1 MSTENDPSNPS
12 GGPKPKKLKLKLKQK
27 SGGKGLKKPS
37 LKLGK
42 KPEGKT
48 MSLNPSTPSDST
60 VPPPGLTQPPMAKAE
75 VEPLIPEPALEPT
88 PANPDAEPSASLPP
102 VPHMELPPVPE
113 MELPPVPEA
122 GESDSGSEEGTEELE
137 ASSQGDGLL
146 PPPPSMEDPSAPEIP
161 ATLPPVP
168 EMGLP
173 PVPGA
178 GNSDSGSEEG
188 TEELEA
194 SSEGEGLLPP
204 PPSMEELSAPE
215 MPATLP
221 PVPEMGLPT
230 VPGAGDSDS
239 GSEEGA
245 DEPEASSEG
254 EGLLPPPP
262 SMEELSAP
270 EMPATL
276 PPVPEMGL
284 PPAPEAGDSDSG
296 PEEGAEEPESTSD
309 GEGLLPPPP
318 SMEELSAPEMP
329 ATSPPVPEVEL
340 PPVIGSEEE
349 QTSDDPQDESTENS
363 ENLTSNSTDS
373 AESDEAESEENPFS
387 TPPPLSETISEEAS
401 TKEDEESVS
410 ENSENL
416 DDLNAKISSLTDEL
430 QRLKKENRDE
440 LDSLFKRVDELDEAP
455 AASKEGDQMLEAFGN
470 NLETL
475 KSDLHEE
482 LESFKRGIETRLD
495 EVPSGNSGGE
505 FSSASSILS
514 KTGEI
519 KWKKDQYV
527 VVSQDENAG
536 NSSPLE
542 VFISD
547 SESEALE
554 KIHSN
559 MTAEK
564 PIYFLFPSNL
574 ESLYQEKY

>member
-102 VPHMELPPVPE
+102 VPEMELPPVPE
-113 MELPPVPEA
+113 MGLPPVPEAGESDSGSEEGTEEPEASSQGDGLLPPPPSMEDPSAPEIPSTLPPVPEMGLPPVPEA

-137 ASSQGDGLL
+137 ASS
-146 PPPPSMEDPSAPEIP
+146 
-161 ATLPPVP
+161 
-168 EMGLP
+168 
-173 PVPGA
+173 
-178 GNSDSGSEEG
+178 EE
-188 TEELEA
+188 
-194 SSEGEGLLPP
+194 EGLLPP

-215 MPATLP
+215 MPVTLP
-221 PVPEMGLPT
+221 PVPEMGLPVWT
-230 VPGAGDSDS
+230 
-239 GSEEGA
+239 
-245 DEPEASSEG
+245 
-254 EGLLPPPP
+254 
-262 SMEELSAP
+262 
-270 EMPATL
+270 
-276 PPVPEMGL
+276 
-284 PPAPEAGDSDSG
+284 PEAGDSDSG
-296 PEEGAEEPESTSD
+296 PEEEAEEPEATSD

-329 ATSPPVPEVEL
+329 ATSPPVPVEL